1 MDEHLRAL
9 ESQVAVT
16 GDLRAQT
23 TLLVARARVGL
34 IKPAWLRLAARL
46 GDPAA
51 RLATDEAGH
60 APWSPSW
67 TWWSEQG
74 LPDRLLRLYV
84 ADVAERVLPIFEERY
99 PQDSR
104 PRRGI
109 EAARRYAR
117 ELATEEELVEARTE
131 AAAATAEAAAMR
143 EREIE
148 HMWQREHLISY
159 LVGDVR
165 M

>member
-46 GDPAA
+46 
-51 RLATDEAGH
+51 
-60 APWSPSW
+60 
-67 TWWSEQG
+67 
-74 LPDRLLRLYV
+74 LRLYG

-159 LVGDVR
+159 LVG
-165 M
+165 